1 MRKTALAVVAAF
13 VLGGLCVPLVWFIAG
28 RAERAAAVGVTP
40 PGRPVWSEVEWPF
53 LMDQW
58 GKGKAF
64 RCKAADCGTDVDLYL
79 RAKIG
84 FCNCTTGVSDDDE
97 LSRVGDIG
105 IIGGNV
111 APLAP
116 GRAVTVAWMKGR
128 SRPYAVSKSSPP
140 AETALE
146 MALNEH
152 CDAVVATVIV
162 ARGRAAALEQP
173 ALDFLASDVVLRW
186 AERTLGL

>member
-1 MRKTALAVVAAF
+1 MRKRVLAIAAAF
-13 VLGGLCVPLVWFIAG
+13 VLGGLCPLAWF
-28 RAERAAAVGVTP
+28 AARPDKGNAVTP
-40 PGRPVWSEVEWPF
+40 PGKPVWSEVEAAF
-53 LMDQW
+53 LIDHW

-64 RCKAADCGTDVDLYL
+64 QCKAADCGTEVNLYL

-105 IIGGNV
+105 IIGGDV
-111 APLAP
+111 SPLAS

-128 SRPYAVSKSSPP
+128 SRPYAVAKTFP
-140 AETALE
+140 AAQSALE

-162 ARGRAAALEQP
+162 ARGAAAPLEQP
-173 ALDFLASDVVLRW
+173 ALDFLASDVALRW

>member
-1 MRKTALAVVAAF
+1 MRKTVLAVVAAF
-13 VLGGLCVPLVWFIAG
+13 VLGGLCVPLVWFIAD
-28 RAERAAAVGVTP
+28 RAERAAAVGAAP

-64 RCKAADCGTDVDLYL
+64 QCKAADCGTDVNLYL

-97 LSRVGDIG
+97 LSRVGDIA

-128 SRPYAVSKSSPP
+128 SRPYTVAKSFPP
-140 AETALE
+140 AESALE

-152 CDAVVATVIV
+152 CDAVVATVVV
-162 ARGRAAALEQP
+162 ARGQAAALEQP

>member
-1 MRKTALAVVAAF
+1 MRKTVLTLVAAF
-13 VLGGLCVPLVWFIAG
+13 VVGGLCVPLAWFIADQSQ
-28 RAERAAAVGVTP
+28 RAVAVTP
-40 PGRPVWSEVEWPF
+40 PGKPVWTEVEWPF
-53 LMDQW
+53 LIDQW

-64 RCKAADCGTDVDLYL
+64 QCKAADCGTEVNLYL

-111 APLAP
+111 SPLAP

-128 SRPYAVSKSSPP
+128 SRPYAVAKTFPSADS
-140 AETALE
+140 ALE

-152 CDAVVATVIV
+152 CDAVVATVV
-162 ARGRAAALEQP
+162 VNRGQASASEEP
-173 ALDFLASDVVLRW
+173 ALAVLGSAGVRRW
-186 AERTLGL
+186 AQRTLGV

>member
-1 MRKTALAVVAAF
+1 MRIRKTGLAVAAAF
-13 VLGGLCVPLVWFIAG
+13 VVGGLCVPLAWFAAG
-28 RAERAAAVGVTP
+28 RSERAAAVAP
-40 PGRPVWSEVEWPF
+40 PGRPVWTEVEWPF

-64 RCKAADCGTDVDLYL
+64 QCKPADCGTEVNLYL

-97 LSRVGDIG
+97 LSRVGDIA
-105 IIGGNV
+105 IIGGRV
-111 APLAP
+111 SPLAP

-128 SRPYAVSKSSPP
+128 SRPYTVTKTFPP
-140 AETALE
+140 AESALE

-162 ARGRAAALEQP
+162 ARGAAAALEQP
-173 ALDFLASDVVLRW
+173 ALDFLNSDVVLRW

>member
-1 MRKTALAVVAAF
+1 MRIKVLAIAAAF
-13 VLGGLCVPLVWFIAG
+13 VLGGLCPLAWF
-28 RAERAAAVGVTP
+28 AARPDRGNAVTP
-40 PGRPVWSEVEWPF
+40 PGRPVWTEVEWPF

-64 RCKAADCGTDVDLYL
+64 RCKPTDCGTEVNLYL

-111 APLAP
+111 SPLAA

-128 SRPYAVSKSSPP
+128 SRPYAVAKTFPS
-140 AETALE
+140 AESALE
-146 MALNEH
+146 MAVNEH

-162 ARGRAAALEQP
+162 ARGAAVALEQP
-173 ALDFLASDVVLRW
+173 ALDFLASDVALRW

>member
-1 MRKTALAVVAAF
+1 MRKTILAVAAAF
-13 VLGGLCVPLVWFIAG
+13 VLGVLCVPLVWFAAG
-28 RAERAAAVGVTP
+28 RSERAGAVTP
-40 PGRPVWSEVEWPF
+40 PGRPVWTEVEWPF

-64 RCKAADCGTDVDLYL
+64 QCKPADCGTEVNVYL

-97 LSRVGDIG
+97 LSRVGDIA
-105 IIGGNV
+105 IIGGQV
-111 APLAP
+111 SPLAP

-128 SRPYAVSKSSPP
+128 SRPYAVVKSFPP
-140 AETALE
+140 AESALE

-152 CDAVVATVIV
+152 CDAVVATVV
-162 ARGRAAALEQP
+162 VNRGQASAMEQP
-173 ALDFLASDVVLRW
+173 AIDFLSSDTVLRW

>member
-1 MRKTALAVVAAF
+1 MRVKLLALAAAF
-13 VLGGLCVPLVWFIAG
+13 VLGGLCPLAWFAARPDRGHAVP
-28 RAERAAAVGVTP
+28 P
-40 PGRPVWSEVEWPF
+40 PGKPVWNEVAWPF

-64 RCKAADCGTDVDLYL
+64 QCKPADCGTEVNLYL

-111 APLAP
+111 SPLTP
-116 GRAVTVAWMKGR
+116 GRPVAVAWMKGR
-128 SRPYAVSKSSPP
+128 SRPYAVTKTFPP
-140 AETALE
+140 AESALE

-162 ARGRAAALEQP
+162 ARGAAAPLEQP

>member
-1 MRKTALAVVAAF
+1 MRKTVLAVAAAF
-13 VLGGLCVPLVWFIAG
+13 LLGGLCVPLVWFAFG
-28 RAERAAAVGVTP
+28 RAERAAVPP

-64 RCKAADCGTDVDLYL
+64 QCKAADCGTEVNLYL

-84 FCNCTTGVSDDDE
+84 FCNCTTGVADDDE
-97 LSRVGDIG
+97 LARVGDMAL
-105 IIGGNV
+105 IGGEPS
-111 APLAP
+111 ALAP
-116 GRAVTVAWMKGR
+116 GRAVTVAWMNGR
-128 SRPYAVSKSSPP
+128 SRPYAVTKSFPP
-140 AETALE
+140 AESALE

-162 ARGRAAALEQP
+162 ARGEANAIEQP

>member
-1 MRKTALAVVAAF
+1 MRKTVLTLVAAF
-13 VLGGLCVPLVWFIAG
+13 VVGALCVPLAWFIAG
-28 RAERAAAVGVTP
+28 SSQRAAAVTP
-40 PGRPVWSEVEWPF
+40 PGKPVWTEVEWPF

-64 RCKAADCGTDVDLYL
+64 QCKAVDCGTEVNLYL

-105 IIGGNV
+105 IIGGKV
-111 APLAP
+111 SPLAP
-116 GRAVTVAWMKGR
+116 GR
-128 SRPYAVSKSSPP
+128 SRPYAVAKTFP
-140 AETALE
+140 AAESAFE

-162 ARGRAAALEQP
+162 ARGAAAPLEQP
-173 ALDFLASDVVLRW
+173 ALDFLAGDVVLRW

>member
-1 MRKTALAVVAAF
+1 MRKTVLAVVAAF
-13 VLGGLCVPLVWFIAG
+13 VVGGLCVALVWFIAG

-53 LMDQW
+53 LLDQW

-64 RCKAADCGTDVDLYL
+64 QCKAADCGTEVNLYL

-105 IIGGNV
+105 IMGGNV
-111 APLAP
+111 APPAP

-128 SRPYAVSKSSPP
+128 SRPYTVAKSFPQ
-140 AETALE
+140 AEAALE

-162 ARGRAAALEQP
+162 ARGQAAALEQP

-186 AERTLGL
+186 AERAPG

>member
-1 MRKTALAVVAAF
+1 MRKTVVGVAAAF
-13 VLGGLCVPLVWFIAG
+13 VLGALCVALAWFAAG
-28 RAERAAAVGVTP
+28 RAERASAVTP
-40 PGRPVWSEVEWPF
+40 PGKPLWTEVEWPF

-64 RCKAADCGTDVDLYL
+64 QCKAADCGTEVNLYL

-111 APLAP
+111 APRAP

-128 SRPYAVSKSSPP
+128 SRSYAVTRTFP
-140 AETALE
+140 AAESALE

-162 ARGRAAALEQP
+162 ARGEAAALEQP
-173 ALDFLASDVVLRW
+173 ALDFLSSDTVLRW

>member
-1 MRKTALAVVAAF
+1 LTRKTVLAVVAAF
-13 VLGGLCVPLVWFIAG
+13 VLGGLCVALVWFIAG
-28 RAERAAAVGVTP
+28 RAERAAAVTP

-64 RCKAADCGTDVDLYL
+64 QCRAADCGTDVNLYL

-97 LSRVGDIG
+97 LSRVGDIA
-105 IIGGNV
+105 IIGGKV
-111 APLAP
+111 SPLAP

-128 SRPYAVSKSSPP
+128 SRPYAATKTSPP
-140 AETALE
+140 AESALE

-162 ARGRAAALEQP
+162 ARGQATALEQP

>member
-1 MRKTALAVVAAF
+1 MRRTTVIIAATAFA
-13 VLGGLCVPLVWFIAG
+13 LGGLAG
-28 RAERAAAVGVTP
+28 AFALLGDRPADSDMAADAAHPAWT
-40 PGRPVWSEVEWPF
+40 EVQWPF
-53 LMDQW
+53 PLDQW

-64 RCKAADCGTDVDLYL
+64 RCRAADCGAEVNVYI

-111 APLAP
+111 SPLAP
-116 GRAVTVAWMKGR
+116 GRAVTVAWMQGR
-128 SRPYAVSKSSPP
+128 SRPYAVAKTFPS
-140 AETALE
+140 AESALE

-162 ARGRAAALEQP
+162 ARGAAAPLEQP
-173 ALDFLASDVVLRW
+173 ALDFLAGDVALRW